1 MKQFLFSIIFLSL
14 FSLTA
19 SAQEQLEANV
29 VYNTFKGANQNYIE
43 INFHIKGGSVHYKT
57 NGVETKAAI
66 ETVVL
71 FKQNDK
77 IIKFDKFTLNSPPL
91 KKDTVIQVNDFTH
104 LKRYALENGDYDVEI
119 TLNDVNNADT
129 STLSLN
135 HQFSILHTNDDLSIS
150 DLQLID
156 GYSKTTDAKHPFA
169 KNGFIFDMHPTNFY
183 GYDYKLVKF
192 YTEIYNTDKIDGA
205 FYIRYFIQKKGV
217 TGEAKPLQMRAKKL
231 AAKPIHAMILQ
242 LGISQIPD
250 GNYELVFEIRDANH
264 KILANKVVPF
274 KRSNPFLDR
283 KYEDYASIA
292 YENTFIDELDNAQI
306 QYSIRA
312 LKPLL
317 VEGQVVLHNEIIKST
332 NTINKKK
339 FLLNYWIYKD
349 AQKPEKAF
357 QEYMNLAQK
366 VDKQFRSSMSLGFET
381 DRGFTYIK
389 HGKPNDIIRELS
401 DPTAPP
407 YEIWK
412 YFELEQQQD
421 VRFVF
426 ANPTLAV
433 NDFKLIHSTLRGE
446 HNNPNWLRDL
456 YEKSPIKGGNYLD
469 NPKPDDQMGRNAE
482 SRADQ

>member
-1 MKQFLFSIIFLSL
+1 MKQFLFSIIFFSL
-14 FSLTA
+14 FSLAA

-43 INFHIKGGSVHYKT
+43 INFHIKGSSVHYKT

-77 IIKFDKFTLNSPPL
+77 IVKFDKFILNSPSL

-119 TLNDVNNADT
+119 TLNDVNNTDT

-205 FYIRYFIQKKGV
+205 FYIRYFIQKKGA
-217 TGEAKPLQMRAKKL
+217 TEEAKPLQMRAKKL
-231 AAKPIHAMILQ
+231 VAQPIHAMILQ
-242 LGISQIPD
+242 LGITQIPNGD
-250 GNYELVFEIRDANH
+250 YELVFEIRDTNH
-264 KILANKVVPF
+264 KILANKVIPF
-274 KRSNPFLDR
+274 KRNNPFLDR
-283 KYEDYASIA
+283 KYEDYLSILHD
-292 YENTFIDELDNAQI
+292 NTFIDELDNAQI
-306 QYSIRA
+306 QYSLRA

-332 NTINKKK
+332 NAINKKK

-366 VDKQFRSSMSLGFET
+366 VDKQFRSSMALGFET

-389 HGKPNDIIRELS
+389 HGRPNDIIRELS

-456 YEKSPIKGGNYLD
+456 YEKSPIKSGNYLD